1 MCSMIFAR
9 GKPVGRSIDVSFTL
23 VCSVS
28 MRKTQNLN
36 ELSSRIFRNIFF
48 EKVIWPTSSS
58 VRENNGCEWNELV
71 DLDDLKQCF
80 DSSMISNQRLHLLV
94 EQISQAIKECYHVT
108 PDALLN
114 LLFAGCNHSL
124 VRVKG
129 IWDDLFHPSVF
140 VSSRQWPF
148 SVWTRSLISIDCTMS
163 KIRIHHRHDLVW
175 IRSLGL
181 FFILRLNIPIWS
193 FGNDDWD
200 RSR

>member
-9 GKPVGRSIDVSFTL
+9 GKHVDRSIDVSFSL

-28 MRKTQNLN
+28 MRKIQNLN
-36 ELSSRIFRNIFF
+36 ELSSRISRNIFF
-48 EKVIWPTSSS
+48 EKVIWPTFSS
-58 VRENNGCEWNELV
+58 VRERKGREWNELI

-114 LLFAGCNHSL
+114 LLFIGCNHSI
-124 VRVKG
+124 VRVKE
-129 IWDDLFHPSVF
+129 IRDDLFHPSVF

-148 SVWTRSLISIDCTMS
+148 SVWTLLLISIVCTMS
-163 KIRIHHRHDLVW
+163 KTRIHHRRDLVW
-175 IRSLGL
+175 ILSLGL
-181 FFILRLNIPIWS
+181 FFTLRLNIPIWS
-193 FGNDDWD
+193 FGNDEW
-200 RSR
+200 SR